1 MDPKSDELTRRVVY
15 LQKLI
20 DTFWDSWSNEYLLQL
35 RESRRKNTHDSS
47 SGRLMLEMVAVHD
60 ENQRGGS
67 CKLGKVERLLVGED
81 KKTRSEFTAKK
92 WKVKR

>member
-1 MDPKSDELTRRVVY
+1 MIHHLE
-15 LQKLI
+15 
-20 DTFWDSWSNEYLLQL
+20 
-35 RESRRKNTHDSS
+35 
-47 SGRLMLEMVAVHD
+47 GLMLEMVAVHD

-67 CKLGKVERLLVGED
+67 WKLGKVERLLVGED